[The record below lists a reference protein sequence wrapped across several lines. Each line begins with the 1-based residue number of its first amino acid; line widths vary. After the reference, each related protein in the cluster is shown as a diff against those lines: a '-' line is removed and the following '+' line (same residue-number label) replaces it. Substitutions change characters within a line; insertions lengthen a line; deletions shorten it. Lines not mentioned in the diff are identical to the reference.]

1 MKKYKILYYDNGVGL
16 RTDANLL
23 YKLLSENKLCCER
36 VILNDNIILNE
47 SDVGIWIQNFRE
59 DLLSKFKM
67 NVFYINE
74 EWSDSNINTLKKF
87 DVILCKNKFTYNLL
101 KNQLN
106 VVYLPFFS
114 RELDIDMKPTK
125 KFLHFAGKSIQ
136 KNTESTVPNINELTI
151 LDPTSKWNY
160 LKNKNNIYNHITSY
174 ISNSE
179 LKHTLNDHAVH
190 ICCSLYESW
199 GHYLFEGLSTGA
211 EIICSEIP
219 VFLEN
224 LDPDLVHFLP
234 TFETPTNDRYYLY
247 KDEKNLYK
255 FRKSFHI
262 KEQDLSNLILNFQPK
277 GSPEKR
283 KRLFESIMNKNKINT
298 VKFFTNL

>member
-1 MKKYKILYYDNGVGL
+1 MKEYKILYYNNGVGL
-16 RTDANLL
+16 KTDANLL
-23 YKLLSENKLCCER
+23 TELFKSYNIKCDEI
-36 VILNDNIILNE
+36 ILHDNIEIKN
-47 SDVGIWIQNFRE
+47 SDIGIWIQNFYE
-59 DLLSKFKM
+59 HLLDKFKV

-74 EWSDSNINTLKKF
+74 EWSYREISLLKKF
-87 DVILCKNKFTYNLL
+87 DVILCKNKFTYDML
-101 KNQLN
+101 KDELP

-114 RELDIDMKPTK
+114 KDLNIEVNPKN

-136 KNTESTVPNINELTI
+136 KNTESTIPNVNNLTI
-151 LDPTSKWNY
+151 LDPNSMWNY
-160 LKNKNNIYNHITSY
+160 LKNENYKYNHITSY
-174 ISNSE
+174 ISDSE
-179 LKHTLNDHAVH
+179 LKTTLNDHSVH

-234 TFETPTNDRYYLY
+234 TFESPTNDRYYMY

-255 FRKSFHI
+255 FRKSFYI
-262 KEQDLSNLILNFQPK
+262 KEQDLSNLILNFEPK

-283 KRLFESIMNKNKINT
+283 KRLFESIMSKNKIKT